1 MSDIAERLFNFTF
14 NFFTIIVEGR
24 QGLLTVLQGK
34 GLKELKIVEGQAIEN
49 MSNLAQDNK
58 VTYDLRKNRVP
69 WQQQYFFTTLV
80 LIMNNHI
87 K

>member
-1 MSDIAERLFNFTF
+1 MSDIAERLFNFDF

-49 MSNLAQDNK
+49 ISNLAQDNK

-69 WQQQYFFTTLV
+69 WQQEYFFTTHV

>member
-1 MSDIAERLFNFTF
+1 MSDIAERLFNF

-49 MSNLAQDNK
+49 ISNLAQDNK

-69 WQQQYFFTTLV
+69 WQQEYFFTTHV

>member
-1 MSDIAERLFNFTF
+1 MSDVAERLFNFNF

-49 MSNLAQDNK
+49 ISNLAQDNK
-58 VTYDLRKNRVP
+58 VTFGFPLLP
-69 WQQQYFFTTLV
+69 SC
-80 LIMNNHI
+80 
-87 K
+87 

>member
-1 MSDIAERLFNFTF
+1 MSDIAERLFNFNF

-49 MSNLAQDNK
+49 ISNLAQDNK
-58 VTYDLRKNRVP
+58 VTYVITFSGTGKFKDFLKEVRARCDVK
-69 WQQQYFFTTLV
+69 Q
-80 LIMNNHI
+80 
-87 K
+87 

>member
-1 MSDIAERLFNFTF
+1 MSDIAERLFNFNF

-49 MSNLAQDNK
+49 ISNLAQDNK

-69 WQQQYFFTTLV
+69 WQQEYFFTTHV

>member
-1 MSDIAERLFNFTF
+1 MSDVAERLFNFNF

-49 MSNLAQDNK
+49 ISNLAQDNK

-69 WQQQYFFTTLV
+69 WQQEYFFTTHV

>member
-1 MSDIAERLFNFTF
+1 MSDIAERLFNFNF

-24 QGLLTVLQGK
+24 QGLLTALQGK

-49 MSNLAQDNK
+49 ISNLAQDNK

-69 WQQQYFFTTLV
+69 
-80 LIMNNHI
+80 
-87 K
+87 

>member
-1 MSDIAERLFNFTF
+1 MSDIAERLFNFNF

-49 MSNLAQDNK
+49 ISSSLAQDNK

-69 WQQQYFFTTLV
+69 
-80 LIMNNHI
+80 
-87 K
+87 

>member
-1 MSDIAERLFNFTF
+1 MSDIAERLFNFNF

-34 GLKELKIVEGQAIEN
+34 GKDLKELKIVEGQAIEN
-49 MSNLAQDNK
+49 ISNLAQDNK

-69 WQQQYFFTTLV
+69 
-80 LIMNNHI
+80 
-87 K
+87 